1 MTSRRARNH
10 RHRRG
15 VAIGIGVSVA
25 LHAVVFG
32 ALSFETAETPAGAD
46 VASPGQTPAL
56 FDVAMEIVEI
66 REVPDVN
73 PEVVASDRPVVNSPA
88 PVDLPEA
95 TSASMA
101 AASASATEIAS
112 ITPADLLAAT
122 ALTSPN
128 LSMRPRFAAAREI
141 GGARHEV
148 GALDPHAGHD
158 HGDEEEEE
166 EGFWQKLGNAWGKV
180 PMGSGGGKVCKP
192 PKPVVVVRSEAITQ

>member
-10 RHRRG
+10 QHRRG
-15 VAIGIGVSVA
+15 VTIGIGVSAA

-32 ALSFETAETPAGAD
+32 ALTFQTTDAPAGAD
-46 VASPGQTPAL
+46 LVGPDEAPAL
-56 FDVAMEIVEI
+56 FNVAMEIVQI
-66 REVPDVN
+66 REVPEID

-95 TSASMA
+95 TSASRG
-101 AASASATEIAS
+101 AASASAAEIAS
-112 ITPADLLAAT
+112 LTPADLLAAT

-128 LSMRPRFAAAREI
+128 LSLRPRFAAAREI
-141 GGARHEV
+141 GGTLQQV

-158 HGDEEEEE
+158 HGDEEDEG

-180 PMGSGGGKVCKP
+180 PLGSGGGKVCKP
-192 PKPVVVVRSEAITQ
+192 PVLIHWGSVTP